1 MRKLFVLYALLLTI
15 CAKAQDY
22 KPMLTDGKEWHCV
35 YIVEGADGRYDTD
48 GRWPYTIKV
57 VGDSLINGTAYKK
70 LLHEYTDSVPQGK
83 EKSFCSAAIEKDR
96 KVFDYSKSM
105 GDVLVFDFNL
115 HKGDIVSENTTAT
128 TTVTDEDYIEA
139 RDTKYRRL
147 KVGWGGIWIEGIGCN
162 RLDYTIPNIENGDIP
177 VPYYTGDKMV
187 ACYDNGELIFA
198 ENDFA
203 QIVDG
208 INKIQPKAKSE
219 DITYSINGIKLTN
232 PQKGIYIKNG
242 HKHVWQ

>member
-1 MRKLFVLYALLLTI
+1 MRKLLVLYALLLTV

-96 KVFDYSKSM
+96 KVYDYSKSM

-128 TTVTDEDYIEA
+128 TTVTDEDCIEA
-139 RDTKYRRL
+139 YDTKYRRL

-162 RLDYTIPNIENGDIP
+162 SQDYTIPNIENGDIP

-187 ACYDNGELIFA
+187 ACYDNGKLIFT
-198 ENDFA
+198 ENDFDQTTDA
-203 QIVDG
+203 
-208 INKIQPKAKSE
+208 INEVQTTDKSNGCM
-219 DITYSINGIKLTN
+219 YSINGIKITN
-232 PQKGIYIKNG
+232 PQKGIYIKDG
-242 HKHVWQ
+242 RKLMQY